1 MVNIWLINVNRTNMI
16 LYICIY
22 PSTDCFFGGK
32 FTGKPHDLNG
42 KFDGFRFQFNQSI
55 ESRNQRRKMNYPLVL
70 LRFMDVYSRRKE
82 LVFMDVFIGFIN
94 QFISWKRSYPLVMIN
109 RLRT

>member
-1 MVNIWLINVNRTNMI
+1 MI
-16 LYICIY
+16 LMGN
-22 PSTDCFFGGK
+22 SMVS
-32 FTGKPHDLNG
+32 
-42 KFDGFRFQFNQSI
+42 GFNFPFNQSI

-94 QFISWKRSYPLVMIN
+94 QLISWKKLPSGYD
-109 RLRT
+109 